1 MKQVRLISAASGLF
15 VALAAT
21 FGATSARAH
30 HSFGFYDM
38 QKTTQIDGTV
48 EKYEWS
54 NPHSWLFLAVPSPEG
69 MTVYGFEMV
78 SVGEMLRR
86 GWAKNSIKRGD
97 KIKVT
102 FHPMRDGSPNGL
114 LMSASTSDGV
124 LIGRPPPAP
133 SAPLANP
140 PPANTVTP

>member
-1 MKQVRLISAASGLF
+1 VKHVRLIFAVFGLS

-21 FGATSARAH
+21 FGATPARAH

-54 NPHSWLFLAVPSPEG
+54 NPHSWLFLAVPSPDG

-78 SVGEMLRR
+78 SVGELLRR
-86 GWAKNSIKRGD
+86 GWAKNSIKPGD

-114 LMSASTSDGV
+114 LMSVSTAEGV

-133 SAPLANP
+133 SAPIVN
-140 PPANTVTP
+140 PPANPAAPQ